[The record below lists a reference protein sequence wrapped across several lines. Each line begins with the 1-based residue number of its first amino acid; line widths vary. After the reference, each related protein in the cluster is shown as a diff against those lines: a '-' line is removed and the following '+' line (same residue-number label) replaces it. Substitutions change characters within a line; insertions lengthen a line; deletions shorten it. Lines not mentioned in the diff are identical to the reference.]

1 MGKPKTKNST
11 TSSEKKSP
19 KKLLGVNRQKARF
32 GGVEVWRAFAKHYM
46 KSRFES
52 RMSSVDVRT
61 RSNRST
67 AFLGLW
73 RLALLSPNYNFNSYL
88 YNQKAF
94 TCKNA
99 VYNSLICYNN
109 NQVLFKR
116 LARHEFYGSDQ
127 FIEIIHKYSQENR
140 MFCFMNSIAIGYK
153 EICRSLV
160 VKAISR
166 SFVCYGNLTDSY
178 PLDFCDPYTQEFE
191 IFASTLTV
199 EYLFDLLYNLE
210 QVLPQCCKINVHY
223 YQWTVES
230 IDLMNCFVQNH
241 QNNVVMTEFVRDL
254 KRNTSRTED
263 IHNFLKKI
271 FMPRLKKRA
280 MNFEITYI
288 QPPANDESTSC
299 SGPIRGLEY
308 HEFDLKT
315 SLQTVAKRPT
325 TRELKLKQFLNN
337 ESELINR
344 MNQYHTM
351 RTRNAKRKTDFDDL
365 PVPPAKTVCVQTTS
379 KPQLRRSIVL
389 ETFIRFI
396 IENQIVDVWE
406 RNNTTK
412 NYTFTIGDAS
422 DRMWRMLFVNRDFA
436 LYFRRLLFQLHKN
449 GDLDLTS
456 RIVCTNHSRCTITNL
471 FGFGC
476 RMRSQVVK
484 VLSHSFLPLF
494 GRVVVKSIEDAE
506 FSWRVPAVKFDVTV
520 IQMRNA
526 TYNLEFVNYFV
537 RELVITVSADSIEL
551 LLDILTNLS
560 NIFPNCHQVE
570 IIYLYSEPKRT
581 RCLPCFKT
589 QLLNSLAVD
598 LKKGKISIAQF
609 AEKMN
614 ECFFAKNSRIEFD
627 LQLGCVDRTQWNT
640 EAQKGVDSNGK
651 TRAKRNQYTIF
662 LETGNAIVR
671 ATKVTKFNLDYKYD
685 QVLESVG
692 IFGKRA

>member
-241 QNNVVMTEFVRDL
+241 QNNV
-254 KRNTSRTED
+254 
-263 IHNFLKKI
+263 
-271 FMPRLKKRA
+271 
-280 MNFEITYI
+280 
-288 QPPANDESTSC
+288 
-299 SGPIRGLEY
+299 GPIRGLEY
-308 HEFDLKT
+308 HESDLKT

-379 KPQLRRSIVL
+379 EPQLRRSIVL